1 MFPKRLRN
9 DTATF
14 QLAVLRT
21 ELSNSTTLLSHTQA
35 SIALMLSGLAFLK
48 LFDLFIFDLCG
59 LFFLLSAIG
68 VFVRGVFLYRRTK
81 KAIEGEREQIIR
93 ISDFEG

>member
-1 MFPKRLRN
+1 MFPDRLKN

-35 SIALMLSGLAFLK
+35 SIALMLSGFGFLK

-59 LFFLLSAIG
+59 LFFLLSSIG
-68 VFVRGVFLYRRTK
+68 VFARGVFLYRRTK
-81 KAIEGEREQIIR
+81 KAIEGERNQIIR
-93 ISDFEG
+93 IIDVEG